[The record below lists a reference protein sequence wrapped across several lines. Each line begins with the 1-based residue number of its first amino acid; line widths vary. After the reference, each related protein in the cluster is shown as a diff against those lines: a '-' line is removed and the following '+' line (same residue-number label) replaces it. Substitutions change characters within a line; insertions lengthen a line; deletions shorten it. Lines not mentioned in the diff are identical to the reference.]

1 MGNWQEKEQKKKKK
15 GASGGERANVS
26 EKVKKQCEFGFKISI
41 FCAQTKESCGD
52 MLRKLIRISL
62 RRNRQSQNDI
72 AEWIPNVIFLH
83 DCPVAL
89 LTHSETD
96 NNRCPCKVAR

>member
-1 MGNWQEKEQKKKKK
+1 MGNWQKRGKKKK

-41 FCAQTKESCGD
+41 FCAKTKESCGD

-62 RRNRQSQNDI
+62 RRNCQSQNDI
-72 AEWIPNVIFLH
+72 AEWIPPLPTLFFTRRSGRPADTLR
-83 DCPVAL
+83 D
-89 LTHSETD
+89 
-96 NNRCPCKVAR
+96 R